1 MQYWLCRLA
10 HSSTCIYNTKTNLQW
25 HTLYGEVYYNAL
37 LHVGHKPFSFPICLT
52 RRCLWCIVPLFCSF
66 LAINIRVSSDNSWW
80 HTVLLKD
87 IMISSNQLQVSMVT
101 NKSTVHGS
109 FRQVLGE
116 EWSSEPFVNR
126 VHTLFQVKNLITFQ
140 KDFPGPFLEIS
151 RTFLE
156 THFLETS
163 RKWKL
168 ENTCNP
174 DMHCALVAEH
184 TSARA
189 TGESNGN
196 QIKQG
201 PKLRPAGRQCDW
213 KFSVGDQ
220 NFKASRQQATNF

>member
-10 HSSTCIYNTKTNLQW
+10 HSSTCIYNTKTKLQQ

-52 RRCLWCIVPLFCSF
+52 RRCLWCTVPLFCSF
-66 LAINIRVSSDNSWW
+66 LTINICVSSDNSWR

-116 EWSSEPFVNR
+116 KWSSEPFVNR
-126 VHTLFQVKNLITFQ
+126 VRTLFQVKNLRTFQ

-151 RTFLE
+151 RSFLE
-156 THFLETS
+156 TYFLETS

-174 DMHCALVAEH
+174 DMHCAIVAER
-184 TSARA
+184 TCARA
-189 TGESNGN
+189 TREAMGMKTKAFSH
-196 QIKQG
+196 ILWA
-201 PKLRPAGRQCDW
+201 LRMLCFAYLSICLHWLSFTLKP
-213 KFSVGDQ
+213 
-220 NFKASRQQATNF
+220 